1 MTAWFK
7 PDGTLNVEPGEKVA
21 LNTSMWKPFYAENID
36 VEPVLI
42 ESKSQYK
49 EELRKRNLK
58 CRGLE

>member
-1 MTAWFK
+1 MTPWFK
-7 PDGTLNVEPGEKVA
+7 PNGSLNVEEGEKVA

-42 ESKSQYK
+42 ESKQHYK
-49 EELRKRNLK
+49 QELAKRNLK